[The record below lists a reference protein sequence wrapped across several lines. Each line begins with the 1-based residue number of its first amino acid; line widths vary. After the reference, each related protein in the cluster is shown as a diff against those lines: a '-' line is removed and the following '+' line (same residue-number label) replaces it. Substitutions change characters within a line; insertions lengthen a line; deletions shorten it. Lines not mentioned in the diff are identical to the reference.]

1 MLGTKIWMHRTP
13 PYNWKEDKAAFYDFG
28 ALESFES
35 VYMNYFSLGMQ
46 EKIQFCIKCNTSN
59 LCKVDDT
66 YMLSMLRVFYFDSS
80 YKIAIET
87 LAYKLSQKNLSLLG
101 IIKKIGTTT
110 NSGHYIAYVLIDR
123 A

>member
-1 MLGTKIWMHRTP
+1 
-13 PYNWKEDKAAFYDFG
+13 
-28 ALESFES
+28 
-35 VYMNYFSLGMQ
+35 MQ

-110 NSGHYIAYVLIDR
+110 NDGHYIAYVLIDR